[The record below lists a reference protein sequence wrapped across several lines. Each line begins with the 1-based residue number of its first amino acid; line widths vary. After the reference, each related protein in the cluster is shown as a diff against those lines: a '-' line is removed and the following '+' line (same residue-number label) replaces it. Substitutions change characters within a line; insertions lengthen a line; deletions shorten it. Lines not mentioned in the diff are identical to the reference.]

1 MKGFGGMNLMKQAQ
15 KMKEEMEK
23 AKQELEN
30 SEVTASVANGMV
42 KIVMNGKKQIKSID
56 IKKEAVDPEDVE
68 MLEDL
73 VKAAFNEAIEKVE
86 KLEKDKLGSAGMPAG
101 MQGLF

>member
-86 KLEKDKLGSAGMPAG
+86 KLEKEKLGSAGMPAG

>member
-23 AKQELEN
+23 AKEELEN

-42 KIVMNGKKQIKSID
+42 EVVMSGKKQIKSIN
-56 IKKEAVDPEDVE
+56 IKKEAVDPDDVE

-73 VKAAFNEAIEKVE
+73 VKAAFNDAIEKVE
-86 KLEKDKLGSAGMPAG
+86 KLEKEKLGNTGMPAG
-101 MQGLF
+101 MQGLI